1 MLLPVEIARFTRTE
15 PARLCCSDPHLA
27 AGRRYLLRCPAES
40 GLSSCK
46 TILPAISCP
55 AAAGGTLRVF
65 SPHRNPFFVFCNTEF
80 SISLTPSK
88 SVGSV
93 SDSVLRLFPGTAQK
107 KAKSQTFLYH
117 QRPKYNL
124 NSRTSRSAAV
134 TIDSLSSVLHASV
147 FFVMPRTFYYL

>member
-15 PARLCCSDPHLA
+15 PARLCCSDPRLT
-27 AGRRYLLRCPAES
+27 AGRRYLLRRPLES

-46 TILPAISCP
+46 ASCP
-55 AAAGGTLRVF
+55 RSAVRLQRAGLYAFFLRTATRF
-65 SPHRNPFFVFCNTEF
+65 SF
-80 SISLTPSK
+80 SATPSFQSALHRQK
-88 SVGSV
+88 A
-93 SDSVLRLFPGTAQK
+93 LAQCLILSFDFFREPLKK

-117 QRPKYNL
+117 QRSKYNL